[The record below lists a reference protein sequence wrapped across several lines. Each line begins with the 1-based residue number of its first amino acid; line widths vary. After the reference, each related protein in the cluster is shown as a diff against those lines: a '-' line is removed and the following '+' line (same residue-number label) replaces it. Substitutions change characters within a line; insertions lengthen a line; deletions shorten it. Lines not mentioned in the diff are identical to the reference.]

1 MSASPVSAIG
11 STLSGAAAGFMVGG
25 PVGAVI
31 GAGVGFAGAEIAAN
45 NTPSPQLQTP
55 TALSSTPT
63 LAQTNTTAVQMA
75 LAKESAAQ
83 PSSTYVGVTGGLLDS
98 PTTTSR
104 SLMGA

>member
-1 MSASPVSAIG
+1 MSASPIAAVEA
-11 STLSGAAAGFMVGG
+11 TLSGAATGFLVGG
-25 PVGAVI
+25 PLGAVA

-45 NTPSPQLQTP
+45 NTPSPQLQSP

-63 LAQTNTTAVQMA
+63 LAQTNTTATQMA
-75 LAKESAAQ
+75 LAKESAAA
-83 PSSTYVGVTGGLLDS
+83 PSSTYLGVTGGLLDS